1 MNDYHYLVLKLRPE
15 QRAKLL
21 HDFYSVCECNNNLII
36 AEMIGYDDDDDC
48 PIFKCGRRFL
58 YHIGK
63 EMSKPLMLR
72 NTSETNITPNRYKTW
87 TLIDNKEQKLHKR
100 DNNIDK
106 LFNIMLIIN
115 K

>member
-87 TLIDNKEQKLHKR
+87 SLIDNKEQKLHKR

-106 LFNIMLIIN
+106 LCQHS
-115 K
+115 

>member
-21 HDFYSVCECNNNLII
+21 HDFYSVCECDNNLII
-36 AEMIGYDDDDDC
+36 AEMVGFDVDDC
-48 PIFKCGRRFL
+48 PIFKCGRRFI

-63 EMSKPLMLR
+63 EMSKPSIFR
-72 NTSETNITPNRYKTW
+72 DTTKTNIAPNRYVTW

-106 LFNIMLIIN
+106 LCQHS
-115 K
+115 